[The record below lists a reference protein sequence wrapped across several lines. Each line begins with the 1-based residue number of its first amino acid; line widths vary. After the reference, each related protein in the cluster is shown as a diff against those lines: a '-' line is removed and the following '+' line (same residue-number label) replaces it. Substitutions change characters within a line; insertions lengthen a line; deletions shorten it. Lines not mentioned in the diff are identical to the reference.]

1 MTEHVDARAQ
11 DGWTSVSVA
20 ESEVLHWF
28 DFICPFCYVSQNRD
42 EILIESGF
50 DLAQLPFQAH
60 PDIPP
65 EGVLVGPRR
74 GPMYEELERQARNA
88 GLALNWPARLPNSR
102 TALAA
107 SAWVRCNHPGIAW
120 LFNAKL
126 FCAHFELGQDL
137 GNVGVVIQ
145 HAIELG
151 ADVKRLRSALAD
163 GSALGA
169 VSDSERMARGY
180 GVRGTPAWLLNGT
193 LLDGAIPAHDFRR
206 LVNKARGAKA

>member
-1 MTEHVDARAQ
+1 MTENADTRVADSR
-11 DGWTSVSVA
+11 TSASVTQTEA
-20 ESEVLHWF
+20 LHWF

-50 DLAQLPFQAH
+50 DVAELPFQAH

-74 GPMYEELERQARNA
+74 GPMYEELERQAKNA

-107 SAWVRCNHPGIAW
+107 SAWVRRNNPGIAR

-126 FCAHFELGQDL
+126 FSAHFGLGQDL
-137 GNVGVVIQ
+137 GDAGVVTQ
-145 HAIELG
+145 YAIELG

-163 GSALGA
+163 GSALRD
-169 VSDSERMARGY
+169 VSDAERMARGY

-193 LLDGAIPAHDFRR
+193 LIDGAIPVNDFRR
-206 LVNKARGAKA
+206 LVNKARGEKV